1 MEGLGEAQR
10 DGEEGW
16 SLEVRDMGIGCRG
29 PERGMGE
36 IWGGIRGML
45 EHVSGTLRDMGWGGC
60 FEK

>member
-29 PERGMGE
+29 SERGMGE
-36 IWGGIRGML
+36 IWGGSEGCWSVL
-45 EHVSGTLRDMGWGGC
+45 GGL
-60 FEK
+60 